1 MTNPIKILIVED
13 EIIIAEDMHQ
23 LLLSLGYE
31 VIGIAHKY
39 SVAVDLL
46 ERVKPDIILLDITL
60 GGAKTGIDL
69 AHHINTKHKIPFVF
83 LTSHADAATV
93 KKAKEVRPR
102 AYLVKPFNKED
113 IYTTLE
119 VALTLTNSKDD
130 KLQSIL
136 DELSNREQDIYKAL
150 LEGKTDKEIGD
161 TLFISLNT
169 VKTHIK
175 NIFQKLG
182 VKNRLEAASLAHQ

>member
-1 MTNPIKILIVED
+1 MNPIKILIVED

-31 VIGIAHKY
+31 VLGIAHKY
-39 SVAVDLL
+39 SVAVSLL
-46 ERVKPDIILLDITL
+46 EKIKPDIILLDITL
-60 GGAKTGIDL
+60 GGSKTGIDL
-69 AHHINTKHKIPFVF
+69 AHHINENYQIPFVF

-119 VALTLTNSKDD
+119 VALTLTDTRGNKI
-130 KLQSIL
+130 QEIL
-136 DELSNREQDIYKAL
+136 EELSKREQDIYKAL
-150 LEGKTDKEIGD
+150 LEGKTDQEISD
-161 TLFISLNT
+161 VLFISLNT

-175 NIFQKLG
+175 NIYQKLG
-182 VKNRLEAASLAHQ
+182 VKNRLEAASLAHS